1 MSSIKRVSGNY
12 TVQTID
18 PASTV
23 TIQAGSTVINGNL
36 SVSGSGKINPAVNT
50 TTSASSITPNVNLY
64 DFYAI
69 NALATGLTINAP
81 TGSPADGT
89 KLIFRILDNG
99 TSRSLT
105 WNITYTA
112 IGVTKPSA
120 TTVNKTTYV
129 TCLYN
134 AYFSR
139 WDVVSVTTQS

>member
-18 PASTV
+18 PAST
-23 TIQAGSTVINGNL
+23 IILQAGSTVINGNL
-36 SVSGSGKINPAVNT
+36 SVSGTGKINPAVNT
-50 TTSASSITPNVNLY
+50 TTSASSITPNVGQY
-64 DFYAI
+64 DFYVI

-89 KLIFRILDNG
+89 KLVFRLLDNG

-105 WNITYTA
+105 WNGIYTA
-112 IGVTKPSA
+112 IDVTIPNA
-120 TTVNKTTYV
+120 TTINKTTYV

-139 WDVVSVTTQS
+139 WDVVSVTTQL